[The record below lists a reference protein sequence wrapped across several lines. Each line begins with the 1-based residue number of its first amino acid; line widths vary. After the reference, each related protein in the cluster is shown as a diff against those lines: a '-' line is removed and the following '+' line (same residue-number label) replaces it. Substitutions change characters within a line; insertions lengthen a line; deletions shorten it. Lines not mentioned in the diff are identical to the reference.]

1 MSVQI
6 GTLRPTISNVYRTPA
21 LTTCNF
27 NFVTNSKDLL
37 EDGKI
42 VIEVYDESDK
52 LVLTRTV
59 TLENDTST
67 RYTEVLDGLQQG
79 SKYKIYVKGIP
90 KGEST
95 LTELLD
101 NDRNS
106 YAIYEITTLEGM
118 DITGAKA
125 SDIIYN
131 SYTDKTVK
139 ISYGLSLTEGFNI
152 TYKLTKIVN
161 GVEQA
166 TNVTSDQIMAAMG
179 YHKDDNGQWLD
190 KDDRAWTYM
199 PEMTET
205 IDLSKNTL
213 MQPGNTYRLYIEAKD
228 SQGNS
233 VTGKKTSYAT
243 IVWDKLIDPGFY
255 VETRPTNNG
264 AGLEI
269 SVTPQDP
276 NKAIAEG
283 AYVIMLYNE
292 NNELADPTFVWERNV
307 TDGIQTVTAK
317 GLDPN
322 KSYKLRVYARKD
334 LDNKGTETG
343 LTYKEIESWSFD
355 QKENSAAYKST
366 EKTMD
371 TWGGRF
377 DSIQLK
383 NTSGNQ
389 IQILV
394 YNGYNLD
401 KIKMVQMTVNW
412 VDSDNVAHT
421 ESKTV
426 TAGTSSLFTQKG
438 TSTTYTTTIPI
449 ELTDMDAQ
457 YAVTVQF
464 LDENGGQIYRDTIT
478 YTP

>member
-1 MSVQI
+1 M
-6 GTLRPTISNVYRTPA
+6 
-21 LTTCNF
+21 
-27 NFVTNSKDLL
+27 
-37 EDGKI
+37 
-42 VIEVYDESDK
+42 
-52 LVLTRTV
+52 
-59 TLENDTST
+59 
-67 RYTEVLDGLQQG
+67 
-79 SKYKIYVKGIP
+79 
-90 KGEST
+90 
-95 LTELLD
+95 
-101 NDRNS
+101 
-106 YAIYEITTLEGM
+106 
-118 DITGAKA
+118 
-125 SDIIYN
+125 
-131 SYTDKTVK
+131 
-139 ISYGLSLTEGFNI
+139 
-152 TYKLTKIVN
+152 
-161 GVEQA
+161 
-166 TNVTSDQIMAAMG
+166 
-179 YHKDDNGQWLD
+179 
-190 KDDRAWTYM
+190 
-199 PEMTET
+199 
-205 IDLSKNTL
+205 
-213 MQPGNTYRLYIEAKD
+213 
-228 SQGNS
+228 
-233 VTGKKTSYAT
+233 
-243 IVWDKLIDPGFY
+243 
-255 VETRPTNNG
+255 
-264 AGLEI
+264 
-269 SVTPQDP
+269 
-276 NKAIAEG
+276 
-283 AYVIMLYNE
+283 IMLYNE